1 MCGAEAKD
9 VIVSFISK
17 KQFLKEVN
25 AVSKSVK
32 FTPPVSTVKEHTQ
45 IASESLNS
53 YWVVKLYVLLS
64 EVSETIER
72 KKRNILTYYI
82 KETRKY
88 YMSLKKQI

>member
-45 IASESLNS
+45 IANESLNS
-53 YWVVKLYVLLS
+53 Y
-64 EVSETIER
+64 
-72 KKRNILTYYI
+72 
-82 KETRKY
+82 
-88 YMSLKKQI
+88 